1 VKRPIFVTKVLY
13 GIDSYLYWISRIMM
27 QNS

>member
-1 VKRPIFVTKVLY
+1 M